1 MKKSVLTLTV
11 VVCLSMALTAC
22 GKEQQKDN
30 IEVELLPGDG
40 KTDETEEDTKNVGNE
55 EGEVT
60 DSEFQL
66 IYNGLLEIIDK
77 EVDSI
82 IIYKLRMVELLNRE
96 VLGIEKS
103 PIDEI
108 L

>member
-1 MKKSVLTLTV
+1 MYVIIVYDINVDRVNKVKSFLRMYLHWIQNSVF
-11 VVCLSMALTAC
+11 
-22 GKEQQKDN
+22 
-30 IEVELLPGDG
+30 
-40 KTDETEEDTKNVGNE
+40 

-66 IYNGLLEIIDK
+66 IYDGLIEIID
-77 EVDSI
+77 EDVDSV
-82 IIYKLRMVELLNRE
+82 IIYNLRMEELFNRE

-103 PIDEI
+103 PIGEI

>member
-1 MKKSVLTLTV
+1 MYVIIVYDINVERVNKVKSFLRQYLYWIQNSVF
-11 VVCLSMALTAC
+11 
-22 GKEQQKDN
+22 
-30 IEVELLPGDG
+30 
-40 KTDETEEDTKNVGNE
+40 

-60 DSEFQL
+60 DSEFEL
-66 IYNGLLEIIDK
+66 VYKGLMDIIDD

-82 IIYKLRMVELLNRE
+82 IIYKLRMANLLNRE

>member
-1 MKKSVLTLTV
+1 MYVIIVYDINVDRVNKVKSFLRQYLYWIQNSVF
-11 VVCLSMALTAC
+11 
-22 GKEQQKDN
+22 
-30 IEVELLPGDG
+30 
-40 KTDETEEDTKNVGNE
+40 
-55 EGEVT
+55 EGEIT

-66 IYNGLLEIIDK
+66 IYNGLMEIIDV

-82 IIYKLRMVELLNRE
+82 IIYKLRMAELLNRE

>member
-1 MKKSVLTLTV
+1 MYVIIVYDINVERVNKVKSFLRQYLYWIQNSVF
-11 VVCLSMALTAC
+11 
-22 GKEQQKDN
+22 
-30 IEVELLPGDG
+30 
-40 KTDETEEDTKNVGNE
+40 

-60 DSEFQL
+60 DSEFEL
-66 IYNGLLEIIDK
+66 IYKGLMDIIDD

-82 IIYKLRMVELLNRE
+82 IIYKLRMANLLNRE

>member
-1 MKKSVLTLTV
+1 MMYVIIVYDINVDRVNKVKSFLRQYLYWIQNSVF
-11 VVCLSMALTAC
+11 
-22 GKEQQKDN
+22 
-30 IEVELLPGDG
+30 
-40 KTDETEEDTKNVGNE
+40 

-66 IYNGLLEIIDK
+66 IYNGLMEIIDV

-82 IIYKLRMVELLNRE
+82 IIYKLRMAELLNRE